1 MFGGWGKQVIFDIS
15 AYMEHLQRRVILV
28 VQKVP
33 LFTQLV
39 EKVGRREKLTF
50 FLLAQVFYDSF

>member
-50 FLLAQVFYDSF
+50 FY